1 MKKSLAYALLIV
13 VLAIMQAA
21 PAVAQ
26 IKDPGMPKLQ
36 NPFSKEYIRENLSKS
51 KPRMIYNEAILAGV
65 REKIKSDAVTGNL
78 YAAIR
83 LSAFA
88 VLEKPVIERIQ
99 TSIAILD
106 ISRELLRRVN
116 MLGLV
121 YLVERDKTVL
131 ERLNR
136 EVIAASRFSNW
147 NPPAYLDVA
156 EICMAISL
164 ALDWTLGDLPA
175 ATVSEAKKALI
186 EKGIHPSWEE
196 YGGEKGNAWWIDHY
210 NNWNQVC
217 NGGMIAA
224 SIAIAD
230 DEPELAAKTIKR
242 ALDGLPNV
250 LCSYMPDGI
259 YPESPMYWD
268 YGTSY
273 TLLTLSMLKTA
284 FGSDFGHTDYP
295 GFLKSATFKYMT
307 STTPSGWYYNF
318 ADCADK
324 PEVDGNII
332 MAWFAVQ
339 TGNGAFFD
347 TEKFLTPA
355 REIRLSY
362 LTGAAMT
369 WLSQYREK
377 SVGKPGPNWVGTGR
391 TPIAVFRGEG
401 ENSDYYFA
409 AKGGCGAVS
418 HGNMDAGSFI
428 FELNGVRWSI
438 DPGIQSYMIGEEGF
452 DLWRQC
458 QDCQRWELL
467 TKNNFGHSTLTVD
480 GRRHVVDGYAL
491 VKKYRT
497 GKNPAVTFDL
507 SPTFGGQLKSAY
519 RTFTRDSERSLLI
532 EDEIKPDET
541 TKVVTWQLITQA
553 DVDVVSDGAVLKQ
566 DGRKLKLT
574 NISHPDIRFTVIS
587 LDPPPHKL
595 DKQIHNIKRIELRIP
610 VESMDKNRTVA
621 VRMQG

>member
-1 MKKSLAYALLIV
+1 
-13 VLAIMQAA
+13 
-21 PAVAQ
+21 
-26 IKDPGMPKLQ
+26 
-36 NPFSKEYIRENLSKS
+36 
-51 KPRMIYNEAILAGV
+51 
-65 REKIKSDAVTGNL
+65 
-78 YAAIR
+78 
-83 LSAFA
+83 
-88 VLEKPVIERIQ
+88 
-99 TSIAILD
+99 
-106 ISRELLRRVN
+106 
-116 MLGLV
+116 
-121 YLVERDKTVL
+121 
-131 ERLNR
+131 
-136 EVIAASRFSNW
+136 
-147 NPPAYLDVA
+147 
-156 EICMAISL
+156 
-164 ALDWTLGDLPA
+164 
-175 ATVSEAKKALI
+175 
-186 EKGIHPSWEE
+186 
-196 YGGEKGNAWWIDHY
+196 
-210 NNWNQVC
+210 
-217 NGGMIAA
+217 
-224 SIAIAD
+224 
-230 DEPELAAKTIKR
+230 
-242 ALDGLPNV
+242 
-250 LCSYMPDGI
+250 
-259 YPESPMYWD
+259 
-268 YGTSY
+268 
-273 TLLTLSMLKTA
+273 
-284 FGSDFGHTDYP
+284 
-295 GFLKSATFKYMT
+295 
-307 STTPSGWYYNF
+307 
-318 ADCADK
+318 
-324 PEVDGNII
+324 
-332 MAWFAVQ
+332 
-339 TGNGAFFD
+339 
-347 TEKFLTPA
+347 
-355 REIRLSY
+355 
-362 LTGAAMT
+362 
-369 WLSQYREK
+369 LSQYREK